1 MSRSESAAALMSAKK
16 ANCSQSVLTAFC
28 EELGLERNLALKLAM
43 GFGGG
48 MGRGGLTCGAVTGAY
63 MVIGLKQTQ
72 VTAETK
78 EKVYRLVNDFS
89 REFARIYG
97 STECKKL
104 LGYDLS
110 RPEEYAEVQA
120 KGLFTTVCPRMVA
133 GSIEILEKCLFKS

>member
-1 MSRSESAAALMSAKK
+1 MAAKK
-16 ANCSQSVLTAFC
+16 TNCSQAVLTAFC

-48 MGRGGLTCGAVTGAY
+48 MGRAGLTCGAVTGAY
-63 MVIGLKQTQ
+63 MVIGLKQPQ

-78 EKVYRLVNDFS
+78 EKVYCLVRDFS
-89 REFARIYG
+89 REFARIHG
-97 STECKKL
+97 STECRKL

-110 RPEEYAEVQA
+110 RPEEYAEAQA

-133 GSIEILEKCLFKS
+133 GSIEILEKMSL